1 MTDKI
6 AVFGASG
13 RIGQAQVRQ
22 LLRAGYQP
30 IAVTRHPETLSHPD
44 FAAAQVVGADFAD
57 PGSLAA
63 VLAQADMSFF
73 QLPTMAAPAVAEGY
87 ARNFAAEAKKA
98 GKRVVMNTTMWAPN
112 DPPSGVLMYDFARM
126 AEDILVDA
134 GLDLAI
140 FRPTVMMESLLTVL
154 WKPSMVDEGV
164 ARYAQR
170 PGLPANWISTD
181 DIAKFMIEG
190 IRREDLTGRRIAI
203 GGPEGL
209 SPEEVVATV
218 GAAIG
223 RPVRYEYVPPR
234 DYGIQLFQALTEI
247 AGSDADPGLLGSTEA
262 DYADFYEKFYDFNN
276 HSPLRPLEVDVEA
289 LLSEFPITLTPLR
302 EWVTEQDWAGDRSGA
317 VSILG

>member
-190 IRREDLTGRRIAI
+190 IRCEGLTGRRIAI

-247 AGSDADPGLLGSTEA
+247 AGSARLIPDCSAAPRRTTPTSTRSSTTSTTIPRCGRW
-262 DYADFYEKFYDFNN
+262 KSTSRRCSVSSR
-276 HSPLRPLEVDVEA
+276 SP
-289 LLSEFPITLTPLR
+289 
-302 EWVTEQDWAGDRSGA
+302 
-317 VSILG
+317 